1 MDRNKAVDWLRTAVE
16 TTGVV
21 ANDVA
26 ADTAL
31 AEALVEARRLV
42 LRDAARNGAHA
53 NAQAHVVLSVA
64 LGPRDNARDVAEA
77 AAALASTGATLSVV
91 ATAAASPKSL
101 ERIQNALGLS
111 AADVAVRQGA
121 APHHHLLLSR
131 RWAAAA
137 GPDVSAA
144 KAAAAQQKAS
154 PDTVLPAPAHH
165 AAPPPPVPMHTP
177 TSHWSGRFVGDAK
190 FMKSAQDV
198 DLGSFALSCAD
209 ATSIADVTRWPTQLR
224 AVLFALKDKI
234 PQILPRCSRS
244 AQVYGISLTPKGKE
258 VITSLLKHGFAMMLD
273 TGVQGSGHIGVFLEP
288 SAGGQRSRLVA
299 HWEGA

>member
-1 MDRNKAVDWLRTAVE
+1 MVQVGMTHPPRVAHDDGERLRSQRPLKHEPCLPTSNSHARCVRG
-16 TTGVV
+16 TLVV
-21 ANDVA
+21 
-26 ADTAL
+26 
-31 AEALVEARRLV
+31 
-42 LRDAARNGAHA
+42 
-53 NAQAHVVLSVA
+53 Q
-64 LGPRDNARDVAEA
+64 
-77 AAALASTGATLSVV
+77 
-91 ATAAASPKSL
+91 
-101 ERIQNALGLS
+101 
-111 AADVAVRQGA
+111 AVRQGA